1 MISDIYFFFVFFF
14 FILAAIAGSV
24 IAGGSLGVDVLKS
37 VLQSLGDI
45 NRKIAIGVWNKTDHP
60 WEPISVYFSSGTSE
74 TNLPHDV
81 PQGTK

>member
-1 MISDIYFFFVFFF
+1 M
-14 FILAAIAGSV
+14 

-60 WEPISVYFSSGTSE
+60 WEAISVYFSSGTSE
-74 TNLPHDV
+74 TNLPHNV